1 MYSGELTR
9 TPPQKAL
16 PRHLGLI
23 VGVNQYQDRTFCPL
37 QFAEN
42 DARALAQWLVNNKGG
57 KWSPPDVQLVQGQ
70 HATRELIESL
80 VSQIC
85 VQKAEEGDSILLY
98 FAGHTFID
106 ERSGE
111 GYLAFTNSQYQDPT
125 TCLSLLSLTQH
136 ILTRSR
142 ASQILCIFDCFQSGQ
157 MWSMRRTS
165 PYDSKPLLG
174 SSVLNILQTQANRL
188 FMCSCRGNDR
198 VAESGERG
206 MGPLIHGMI
215 LGLCGPA
222 IDQPTGTVTLAK
234 LHAHLFSTLDE
245 QHRPQLFGQQ
255 QTPFLLVGALP
266 DNTPEIPSPVANPP
280 AAGAP
285 WMAAAGSGPPTSGL
299 LKKGLLSGAMGAAV
313 AASIPAAAS
322 ADATQAATL
331 EQQNQALIAQA
342 QQLFDAHKY
351 GEAFNLIEQVLQ
363 GSPNDLAALIL
374 KGQLLG
380 TSARYPEAQSTI
392 EHILQLDPNNAM
404 GWSMRAVVLS
414 NLGQFQMA
422 LEAIER
428 SLELDSQN
436 PETYAI
442 KNNIMGSLA
451 ISQSQAQNIPASKSR
466 TSTKA
471 PTSFIRAFLTGFG
484 LSILGIVLGLL
495 GVALVVFVSSIPY
508 IGLLISSI
516 GLATL
521 CVSAARGS
529 FRNGIAILLEVT
541 IFTVIIAGLLGG
553 VYRFEKE
560 TLFNQLSMR
569 PSLFQPLLFLVVWLA
584 AAAGVPFIL
593 ALLGWLIGLPFRL
606 LRRKK
611 AIEMS

>member
-42 DARALAQWLVNNKGG
+42 DARALAQWLVNNQGG

-80 VSQIC
+80 ITQIC
-85 VQKAEEGDSILLY
+85 IQKAEEGDSILLY

-125 TCLSLLSLTQH
+125 TCLSLLSLAQH
-136 ILTRSR
+136 VLTRSR
-142 ASQILCIFDCFQSGQ
+142 AAQILCIFDCFQTGQ

-174 SSVLNILQTQANRL
+174 TSVLNILQTQANRL

-198 VAESGERG
+198 VGESGERG
-206 MGPLIHGMI
+206 IGQFIHSMV

-222 IDQPTGTVTLAK
+222 IDQATGTVTLTK
-234 LHAHLFSTLDE
+234 LHAYLFSSLDE

-255 QTPFLLVGALP
+255 QTPFMLVGNLP
-266 DNTPEIPSPVANPP
+266 DNTPPQMQSSDAHTTGSPLPP
-280 AAGAP
+280 AAP
-285 WMAAAGSGPPTSGL
+285 GPATSGL
-299 LKKGLLSGAMGAAV
+299 LKKNIPNAAMGAAV
-313 AASIPAAAS
+313 ASSTPAPAGVDNAQAAA
-322 ADATQAATL
+322 L
-331 EQQNQALIAQA
+331 EQQHQQMIAQA
-342 QQLFDAHKY
+342 QKLFDAKNY
-351 GEAFNLIEQVLQ
+351 GESFNLTEQVLQ
-363 GSPNDLAALIL
+363 SSPNNLSALIL

-380 TSARYPEAQSTI
+380 TAARYPEAQSTI

-414 NLGQFQMA
+414 NLGQFQLA

-428 SLELDSQN
+428 SLELDPQN

-451 ISQSQAQNIPASKSR
+451 MSQSQAQNIPASQLRPAASKSDD
-466 TSTKA
+466 A
-471 PTSFIRAFLTGFG
+471 PKKFMPAFLIGSG
-484 LSILGIVLGLL
+484 LSILGIVLGVIGIALL
-495 GVALVVFVSSIPY
+495 AFVQSIPY
-508 IGLLISSI
+508 IGLLFSSI
-516 GLATL
+516 GLAIL
-521 CVSAARGS
+521 CVSAARGA
-529 FRNGIAILLEVT
+529 FRNGIAVLLEVT
-541 IFTVIIAGLLGG
+541 IFSVIIAALLGG
-553 VYRFEKE
+553 VYTRERVA
-560 TLFNQLSMR
+560 LFNQLSIR
-569 PSLFQPLLFLVVWLA
+569 PSLFQPLIFLAAWLIA
-584 AAAGVPFIL
+584 AAAIPLIL
-593 ALLGWLIGLPFRL
+593 ALLGFLIGFPFRL
-606 LRRKK
+606 RHRQNK
-611 AIEMS
+611 